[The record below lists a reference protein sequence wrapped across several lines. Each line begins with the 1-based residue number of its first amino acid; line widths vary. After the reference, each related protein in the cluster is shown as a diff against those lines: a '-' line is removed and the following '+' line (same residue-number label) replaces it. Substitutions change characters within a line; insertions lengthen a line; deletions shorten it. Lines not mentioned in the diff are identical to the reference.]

1 MSLPLELTDA
11 LKDLLGNRFSDSA
24 AIIAQHSRDEAHY
37 PPAPPDAVLF
47 PKTTEE
53 IAAIMKLATQ
63 FRTPVVPWGVGT
75 SLEGHALAIRGG
87 LTLDMSQMSQI
98 VELAQEDQYVR
109 VQPGVTREQLN
120 EDLRAS
126 GLFFPVDPGANA
138 TLGGMAATS
147 ASGTT
152 AVRYGTMSDNVMGMT
167 VVLADGRI
175 IKTGRR
181 SKKTSS
187 GFDLTALIV
196 GSEGTLGV
204 ITELTLKLQGQ
215 PEAISAAV
223 CEFPNTRSA
232 IDTVITAVQ
241 TGIPMARIEYLN
253 EPMVAAINAVEHM
266 NLPVKPHLFFE
277 FHGSQ
282 GAVAEQSEMLGEIA
296 AEMGG
301 AGFKW
306 STKAEER
313 NALWKARHNA
323 YHSAHAMRPGTIG
336 WSTDVCVPISNL
348 AKAIEDTMADLE
360 REGID
365 APILGHVGDGNYHVL
380 LFMDAGDP
388 KGRETVDRICSA
400 MNRRALA
407 LGGTITGEHGIGA
420 GKMKFMAEEHGEAW
434 DVMADIK
441 RTLDP
446 LNILN
451 PGKVVQIN

>member
-1 MSLPLELTDA
+1 MSLPKELTETLSA
-11 LKDLLGNRFSDSA
+11 MLGARFSQSSA
-24 AIIAQHSRDEAHY
+24 VIDHHSTDEAHY

-47 PKTTEE
+47 PKTTDEVSQ
-53 IAAIMKLATQ
+53 IMQLASRYQ
-63 FRTPVVPWGVGT
+63 VPVVPWGVGT
-75 SLEGHALAIRGG
+75 SLEGHALAINGG
-87 LTLDMSQMSQI
+87 LTLDMSEMDNVI
-98 VELAQEDQYVR
+98 ALAAEDQYVR

-120 EDLRAS
+120 QELRS
-126 GLFFPVDPGANA
+126 TGLFFPVDPGANA

-152 AVRYGTMSDNVMGMT
+152 AVRYGTMADNVMGLT

-181 SKKTSS
+181 AKKTSS
-187 GFDLTALIV
+187 GYDLTRLIV
-196 GSEGTLGV
+196 GSEGTLGI
-204 ITELTLKLQGQ
+204 ITELTLRLHGQ

-223 CEFPNTRSA
+223 CEFPDTKSA
-232 IDTVITAVQ
+232 IDTVIAAIQ
-241 TGIPMARIEYLN
+241 SGIPMARIEYLN
-253 EPMVAAINAVEHM
+253 EPMIKAINLIEKM
-266 NLPVKPHLFFE
+266 DLSERPHLFLE

-282 GAVAEQSEMLGEIA
+282 SGVAEQSELLGDIA

-301 AGFKW
+301 AGFVW

-313 NALWKARHNA
+313 SALWKARHNA
-323 YHSAHAMRPGTIG
+323 YHSAHTMRPGTIG
-336 WSTDVCVPISNL
+336 WSTDVCVPISAL
-348 AKAIEDTMADLE
+348 AQAIEETMADLE
-360 REGID
+360 QEGID

-380 LFMDAGDP
+380 LFMDANDP
-388 KGRETVDRICSA
+388 KGRETVDRICAA

-434 DVMADIK
+434 AVMAEIK
-441 RTLDP
+441 RALDP
-446 LNILN
+446 MNILN